1 MTPEKRYALD
11 LQEQDRLRNNKPIEE
26 TIARN
31 TANVM
36 RDNNNNL
43 SSLHNPFNNPF
54 NSQIAKD
61 TDKLLKLNNRKEK
74 MKVSMSKMITDLNEI
89 DFLRFESVMT
99 EYSLTPKSS

>member
-11 LQEQDRLRNNKPIEE
+11 LNEQDKLRNQKPITE
-26 TIARN
+26 TINRT
-31 TANVM
+31 TADVM
-36 RDNNNNL
+36 KTPDNNL

-74 MKVSMSKMITDLNEI
+74 MKVSMSKMISDLNES
-89 DFLRFESVMT
+89 DFNRFESVMT

>member
-11 LQEQDRLRNNKPIEE
+11 LQEQDKLRNNKPITE
-26 TIARN
+26 TINRT
-31 TANVM
+31 TADVM
-36 RDNNNNL
+36 KTPDNNL

-74 MKVSMSKMITDLNEI
+74 MKVSMSKMISDLNES
-89 DFLRFESVMT
+89 DFNRFESVMT

>member
-11 LQEQDRLRNNKPIEE
+11 LQEQDKLRNQKPIDE

-36 RDNNNNL
+36 SDVNNNL

-61 TDKLLKLNNRKEK
+61 TKKLLDLNSRKEK
-74 MKVSMSKMITDLNEI
+74 MSVDMRKMIMNLTQPEFD
-89 DFLRFESVMT
+89 RFESTMI
-99 EYSLTPKSS
+99 EYQLSSK

>member
-11 LQEQDRLRNNKPIEE
+11 LQEQDKLRNQKPIDE

-36 RDNNNNL
+36 SDVNNNL

-61 TDKLLKLNNRKEK
+61 TDKLLKLNDRKEK
-74 MKVSMSKMITDLNEI
+74 MKVNMSKMITDLTPPEF
-89 DFLRFESVMT
+89 DRFESTMI
-99 EYSLTPKSS
+99 EYQLAPRS